1 MSAEIGRKTE
11 PDSRWRTSRLAEP
24 SHALPVGV
32 TTTDASAPVSM
43 PSSICSPEQAAR
55 TRTTRTAT
63 LVQNRP
69 TLGSLPCVRSRAT
82 WWLLPMIDFLS
93 ATLALTTVTVEHVS
107 GLVPA
112 LPLAPLLLVLV
123 NVMLGAYGAHAPGK
137 PVGTDVRT
145 TRIAARL
152 LMAALFAWSTS
163 LLVPLGVGAQLTLWA
178 TFAIVDTAGRAIGQA
193 LLSRLERV
201 ERWVL
206 VGDDATMERLAAYQ
220 PLRAYAEVL
229 RTIRPSENSPN
240 PADRAAALE
249 VVDNCGADRVVI
261 ASQDADD
268 ESLLDLLRAFKSIGV
283 PVSLLPRPLDLLEG
297 LTTTPNRIGGVPLI
311 DVEAF
316 AGPRADRV
324 PYSGPCRR
332 SERQVALSV
341 VIPAMN
347 EEENIGPVLS
357 QLPDNLHEVILV
369 DGNSRDR
376 TVEVARL
383 AYPGIR
389 VIPQSGRGKGDA
401 LRTGFAA
408 VTGNLVVML
417 DADGSASP
425 AEIPR
430 FVEALEAGAD
440 FAKGSRFLKGGGSAD
455 ITVTRR
461 VGNALLSGM
470 ANVLY
475 GTHFTDL
482 CYGYNAFWAR
492 CLPFIALDVPG
503 FEVETLIN
511 LRIAVAGMK
520 ITEVASYEAARMS
533 GESNLN
539 TSRDGLRVLGVI
551 LREARRRRVLRG
563 RWQRPLRSQQ
573 VREAET
579 ISA

>member
-1 MSAEIGRKTE
+1 MSAKVGRKTE
-11 PDSRWRTSRLAEP
+11 PHSRWRISSRLAGGGR
-24 SHALPVGV
+24 ALGV
-32 TTTDASAPVSM
+32 TESDTPGPVSM
-43 PSSICSPEQAAR
+43 PSSPLSRERSAQ
-55 TRTTRTAT
+55 TRTSRTAAV
-63 LVQNRP
+63 VQNRP
-69 TLGSLPCVRSRAT
+69 MLGSLPYVSRRAT
-82 WWLLPMIDFLS
+82 WWLLPTIDYLS
-93 ATLALTTVTVEHVS
+93 ATLALTTVMMHRVS
-107 GLVPA
+107 DLFPA
-112 LPLAPLLLVLV
+112 LPLAPLLLVVV
-123 NVMLGAYGAHAPGK
+123 NAMLGAYRAHASGRAR
-137 PVGTDVRT
+137 GTDGRT
-145 TRIAARL
+145 ARLVARL

-163 LLVPLGVGAQLTLWA
+163 LLISLGVGAQLTLWA
-178 TFAIVDTAGRAIGQA
+178 TFALVDTAGRAIGSR

-206 VGDDATMERLAAYQ
+206 VGDESTTERLSAYQ
-220 PLRAYAEVL
+220 PLRTYAEVL
-229 RTIRPSENSPN
+229 RTIRPSEDHRKT
-240 PADRAAALE
+240 AYRAAALE
-249 VVDNCGADRVVI
+249 VVDDCGADRVVI

-268 ESLLDLLRAFKSIGV
+268 ESLLDLVRAFKSIGV
-283 PVSLLPRPLDLLEG
+283 PVSLLPRPLDLLEA
-297 LTTTPNRIGGVPLI
+297 LATTPNRIGGVPLI

-316 AGPRADRV
+316 ARPRAELV

-332 SERQVALSV
+332 SGRQVAVSV
-341 VIPAMN
+341 VVPAIN
-347 EEENIGPVLS
+347 EEENIGAVLS
-357 QLPDNLHEVILV
+357 QLPDGLHEVILV
-369 DGNSRDR
+369 DGNSRDN
-376 TVEVARL
+376 TVEVARQ
-383 AYPGIR
+383 AYPGICLL
-389 VIPQSGRGKGDA
+389 PQNGRGKGDA

-417 DADGSASP
+417 DADGSANP

-470 ANVLY
+470 ANLLY

-520 ITEVASYEAARMS
+520 ITEVPSYEAARMS
-533 GESNLN
+533 GESNLH

-551 LREARRRRVLRG
+551 LREARRRHVIHSS
-563 RWQRPLRSQQ
+563 WQPPLQTQ
-573 VREAET
+573 PAREAET
-579 ISA
+579 VVP